1 MSLAMSTNVWAST
14 GALLSLGALHGLNPG
29 MGWLFAVALGV
40 QRGERRA
47 VWRALGPLA
56 IGHALAIAAAIAI
69 ALGLG
74 VVLPTVGVRWVAA
87 ALLIGLGLGQLR
99 GHRHAS
105 LGRWRVAGLRATGRE
120 LTVWSF
126 IVATAHGAGLMAAPF
141 ALGTRLGVAGHGG
154 HASHSS
160 AALAGVVSLD
170 WPALWATSV
179 HTAGYLLVTALLAV
193 VVYERAALHLVRRAW
208 INFDLV
214 WTATLVLTGVAIVI
228 V

>member
-1 MSLAMSTNVWAST
+1 
-14 GALLSLGALHGLNPG
+14 

-40 QRGERRA
+40 QHGERRA

-56 IGHALAIAAAIAI
+56 IGHALAIAVAVAI

-74 VVLPTVGVRWVAA
+74 IVLPSAGVRWGAA
-87 ALLIGLGLGQLR
+87 ALLISLGVSQLR
-99 GHRHAS
+99 GHRHVG
-105 LGRWRVAGLRATGRE
+105 LGRWRVGGLRASGRE

-141 ALGTRLGVAGHGG
+141 AMRGMQSGIAGHAS

-160 AALAGVVSLD
+160 ATMASVMSVD
-170 WPALWATSV
+170 WPTLWATSV
-179 HTAGYLLVTALLAV
+179 HTAGYLLVTAVLAV
-193 VVYERAALHLVRRAW
+193 IVYERAALHLVRRAW

-214 WTATLVLTGVAIVI
+214 WAATLVLTGVAVA
-228 V
+228 VV

>member
-1 MSLAMSTNVWAST
+1 MSTNAWAAAWT
-14 GALLSLGALHGLNPG
+14 LLSLGALHGLNPG

-40 QRGERRA
+40 QHGERRA

-56 IGHALAIAAAIAI
+56 IGHALAIAAAVAI

-74 VVLPTVGVRWVAA
+74 VVLPSAGVRWGAA
-87 ALLIGLGLGQLR
+87 ALLIGLGLSQLR
-99 GHRHAS
+99 GHRHGM

-126 IVATAHGAGLMAAPF
+126 VVATAHGAGLMAAPF
-141 ALGTRLGVAGHGG
+141 ALHMRSGVAGHSD
-154 HASHSS
+154 HASHST
-160 AALAGVVSLD
+160 AALASAVSVD
-170 WPALWATSV
+170 WPTLWATSV
-179 HTAGYLLVTALLAV
+179 HTAGYLLVTAVLAV

-214 WTATLVLTGVAIVI
+214 WATTLVLTGVAV
-228 V
+228 VA

>member
-1 MSLAMSTNVWAST
+1 MPTNAWAAA

-29 MGWLFAVALGV
+29 MGWLFAVALGL
-40 QRGERRA
+40 QQQERRA

-56 IGHALAIAAAIAI
+56 LGHALAIAAAVVI

-74 VVLPTVGVRWVAA
+74 VMLPSAGVRWVAA
-87 ALLIGLGLGQLR
+87 ALLIALGVWQLR
-99 GHRHAS
+99 GHRHAG
-105 LGRWRVAGLRATGRE
+105 LGRWRVGGLRASGRE
-120 LTVWSF
+120 LVVWSF

-141 ALGTRLGVAGHGG
+141 ALSAAQSGGVIRSG

-160 AALAGVVSLD
+160 AALAGMVSAD
-170 WPALWATSV
+170 WPTLWATSV
-179 HTAGYLLVTALLAV
+179 HTAGYLFVTAALAA

-214 WTATLVLTGVAIVI
+214 WAAALVLTGVAVAIV
-228 V
+228 